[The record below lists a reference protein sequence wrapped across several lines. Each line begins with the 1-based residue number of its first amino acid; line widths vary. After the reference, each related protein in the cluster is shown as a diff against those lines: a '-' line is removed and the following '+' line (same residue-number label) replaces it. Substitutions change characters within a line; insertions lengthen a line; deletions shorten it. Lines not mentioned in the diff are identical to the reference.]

1 MGTVGDNIRKFRT
14 FRGIKQQDLADTLD
28 RTKSVISNWERGE
41 NSPDVE
47 ICEKLCKILK
57 VTPNELFGWEPNRD
71 YEQWVRERAK
81 IESEI
86 HDMQMQKAALEERI
100 AAYAAKLAPLISEKE
115 KDESKK
121 TT

>member
-71 YEQWVRERAK
+71 YEQWVHERAK

-86 HDMQMQKAALEERI
+86 RDMQMQKAALEERI

-121 TT
+121 IT